1 MANTPGNWIEPPPGK
16 RTGLGCFAKGVIV
29 LILLALLFVVGVYFF
44 LSHGIVSVTPKPL
57 PVEELAPDALQS
69 VQQRVQ
75 DFKEAPVATPAPTVA
90 PVETTAPDATPFP
103 TPAPAATGKELN
115 LSASEINGLIAANRK
130 SRGHAFVTLSGN
142 TATVQVSVPSDKV
155 PGVSKGYLNGTFQIT
170 TDGPTPID
178 DLRVSKIRANG
189 YPMPSGV
196 LSMNVGG
203 QSVLSY
209 ALSGAA
215 PYNVSTA
222 EVRDGHVILH

>member
-1 MANTPGNWIEPPPGK
+1 M
-16 RTGLGCFAKGVIV
+16 GCFAKGVIA
-29 LILLALLFVVGVYFF
+29 LIVLALLFVVGVYFF
-44 LSHGIVSVTPKPL
+44 VSHGIVSATPKPL
-57 PVEELAPDALQS
+57 PVEELAPEALQS
-69 VQQRVQ
+69 VQQRIQ
-75 DFKEAPVATPAPTVA
+75 DFKNAPVPMPTPTVA
-90 PVETTAPDATPFP
+90 PVESTAAEATPIP
-103 TPAPAATGKELN
+103 TPAPAATGKELT

-130 SRGHAFVTLSGN
+130 SRGHAFVTLSGA

-170 TDGPTPID
+170 TDGPTPIT

-196 LSMNVGG
+196 LSLNVGG

-222 EVRDGHVILH
+222 EIRNGSVILH